1 MNIEMR
7 KRKNSRVPTP
17 VRIGIVL
24 LIVGAIIV
32 GMGTTLNK
40 GALSIYGFIVVV
52 CGFFLYFASSLYL
65 KRQEKRKNK

>member
-1 MNIEMR
+1 MR

-32 GMGTTLNK
+32 GIGTTLNK

-52 CGFFLYFASSLYL
+52 CGFFLYFVSSLYL
-65 KRQEKRKNK
+65 KRQEKRKIK

>member
-1 MNIEMR
+1 MR